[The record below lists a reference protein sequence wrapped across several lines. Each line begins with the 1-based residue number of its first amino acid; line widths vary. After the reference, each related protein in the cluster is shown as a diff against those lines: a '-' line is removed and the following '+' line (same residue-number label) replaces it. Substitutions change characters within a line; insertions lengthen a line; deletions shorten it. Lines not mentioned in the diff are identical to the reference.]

1 MLRRV
6 RAFKR
11 WMRSQGLEYSD
22 VLDFKDDP
30 EQGISVIAL
39 GDLKEGD
46 LVATIPKSACL
57 TVKTSG
63 ASDIIESAGLGG
75 SLGLAFALMYE
86 KSLGEDSPWAG
97 YLQLLPHQECV
108 PCVWSLEEVDSLLS
122 GTELHEIVKEDRGL
136 IFEDWKQNILP
147 LLDLNSANV
156 KLNPDYF
163 GVEHYFA
170 AKSLVASR
178 SFQID
183 DFHGSGMV
191 PLADLCQL
199 AKCLTV
205 QINKIGFSSM
215 WCHSFNHKTGA
226 EDVHFTSVSSHC
238 QSDSD
243 ADNDDHVVANSD
255 DNEPSTEHPHGDGE
269 EFSAPSNGK
278 SPLGGSDLES
288 SALEDVPTVL
298 QMIMVKDVRAGAEVF
313 NTYGLIGN
321 AALLHRYGFTEPD
334 NQFDIVNIDM
344 ELVLKWSSSLFSS
357 RYIRARLSLWRKL
370 GYSACQSQ
378 NSEYFELTSDGM
390 PQIELLIL
398 LYIMLLTENVYHKL
412 DLKLSTMESYD
423 EALCIILS
431 EKNNIQLGKGSEM
444 SEEQLLTESVCN
456 AISSLADM
464 RESLYP
470 SNSKEDD
477 IELLRSCS
485 IRDRK
490 LYHSLSLRVS
500 ERKILEKLRTYAA
513 THMLSIRNAKRGPT
527 GKRLKRNG
535 LQHSFL

>member
-1 MLRRV
+1 M
-6 RAFKR
+6 
-11 WMRSQGLEYSD
+11 
-22 VLDFKDDP
+22 
-30 EQGISVIAL
+30 
-39 GDLKEGD
+39 
-46 LVATIPKSACL
+46 
-57 TVKTSG
+57 
-63 ASDIIESAGLGG
+63 
-75 SLGLAFALMYE
+75 
-86 KSLGEDSPWAG
+86 
-97 YLQLLPHQECV
+97 
-108 PCVWSLEEVDSLLS
+108 
-122 GTELHEIVKEDRGL
+122 KEDKGL

-191 PLADLCQL
+191 PLADL
-199 AKCLTV
+199 
-205 QINKIGFSSM
+205 
-215 WCHSFNHKTGA
+215 FNHKTGA

-255 DNEPSTEHPHGDGE
+255 DNEPSTEHPHVDGE
-269 EFSAPSNGK
+269 ESSAPSNGK
-278 SPLGGSDLES
+278 SSLGGSDLES